1 MNQDTQPIDD
11 KEPAAPYAAR
21 VAKEQPETPK
31 DEEQSVDTT
40 TPNFYRST
48 ARVIEI
54 VSETM
59 GVVAVVVL
67 AFMMMLTVTD
77 VCLRYFF
84 DRPIMASSEITEYMM
99 VIVGFLGMAWCAL
112 KGMHIKVDLIVG
124 RWSEKTQVIMNIINA
139 VLVIGVCALIASQSF
154 FEGFAARD
162 MGKASEITDIV
173 VYPFYWL
180 IVFSYALLLF
190 AMLNILV
197 QNIVKVVK
205 K

>member
-1 MNQDTQPIDD
+1 MNQEIQPTDD
-11 KEPAAPYAAR
+11 KEPPAQYAAR
-21 VAKEQPETPK
+21 VVTEQPEMLHDEKQIIDAATPR
-31 DEEQSVDTT
+31 
-40 TPNFYRST
+40 FYRSI
-48 ARVIEI
+48 ARVIAI
-54 VSETM
+54 VSEIM

-67 AFMMMLTVTD
+67 VFMMMLTVTD

-84 DRPIMASSEITEYMM
+84 DNPIMASMELTCYMM
-99 VIVGFLGMAWCAL
+99 VVVGFLGMAWCAL

-124 RWSEKTQVIMNIINA
+124 RWSEKSQAIMNIINA
-139 VLVIGVCALIASQSF
+139 VLVIGVCSLIASQSY

-162 MGKASEITDIV
+162 MHKASEITGIV
-173 VYPFYWL
+173 QHPFYWL

-197 QNIVKVVK
+197 QNIAKVVK